1 MRTSFISVKI
11 TPPIGVPLA
20 GNGRE
25 DSRSRGVHDDLFA
38 NFAYLE
44 TGGHKHLFIGM
55 DLIGIKR
62 SDADAIKSKIGEN
75 SGLQAESITIAAT
88 HTHSGPNTIEIFK
101 TFLNAEDIAACAAYR
116 KWLINEVASAAPG
129 VISAAAESQMGY
141 RSEKVEGFSFNRR
154 VLMKDGSLKM
164 VFEPYDRGQISCLAG
179 PNGDPVMHVFL
190 FTDMNT
196 KIKGIIVQYT
206 SHPAVVC
213 GEDWLYTRDYVHMLT
228 EYLKQRYGKDTVIV
242 YMNGAQGNQVAADPY
257 KTFITGFDEADRVGK
272 GLGEGAARIIDR
284 ILAEGTLARDVPLRA
299 SETSVDLPIRKISR
313 EETDRARLMLLSC
326 KKGAQLHG
334 LDPQGRG

>member
-1 MRTSFISVKI
+1 
-11 TPPIGVPLA
+11 
-20 GNGRE
+20 
-25 DSRSRGVHDDLFA
+25 
-38 NFAYLE
+38 
-44 TGGHKHLFIGM
+44 
-55 DLIGIKR
+55 
-62 SDADAIKSKIGEN
+62 
-75 SGLQAESITIAAT
+75 
-88 HTHSGPNTIEIFK
+88 
-101 TFLNAEDIAACAAYR
+101 
-116 KWLINEVASAAPG
+116 
-129 VISAAAESQMGY
+129 
-141 RSEKVEGFSFNRR
+141 
-154 VLMKDGSLKM
+154 
-164 VFEPYDRGQISCLAG
+164 
-179 PNGDPVMHVFL
+179 
-190 FTDMNT
+190 MNT

-257 KTFITGFDEADRVGK
+257 KPFITGFDEADRVGK

-334 LDPQGRG
+334 LDPRVEAESILEMAELVQTEESTLIQAVCIGDVLILTFPGEVFLEHAQNSLCGHPFKDAMIFGLANDYVGYIPTKEAFGQGGYEVKTSYSSSRFEPCAGELLTKACRELINNLYNVTGQA